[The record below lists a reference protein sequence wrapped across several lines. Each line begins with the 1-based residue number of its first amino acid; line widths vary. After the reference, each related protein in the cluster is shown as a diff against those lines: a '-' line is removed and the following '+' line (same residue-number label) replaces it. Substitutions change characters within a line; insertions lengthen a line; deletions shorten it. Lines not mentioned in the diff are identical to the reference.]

1 MFNKICLSIYEYRCL
16 LGIYV
21 FSILFLGICLIG
33 IRELIYLFKSP
44 IIIPF
49 LEVIAY
55 QVK

>member
-1 MFNKICLSIYEYRCL
+1 MFNKICLAIYEYRCL
-16 LGIYV
+16 LGIYI

-33 IRELIYLFKSP
+33 LRELIYLFKSP

>member
-16 LGIYV
+16 LGVYI

-33 IRELIYLFKSP
+33 LAEVVHLFKLP

>member
-33 IRELIYLFKSP
+33 LGELIYLFKSP